1 MTPEQFA
8 NLGAKLAAMEAG
20 VGVGTQA
27 QGVED
32 ALAKLTGTHVRSVSA
47 PGIPEVGTPS
57 GSPSK
62 STAMPKA
69 QKRASLVRRKP
80 VPRLDPEEE
89 LALGS
94 SSLTAPP
101 PVPPLPSAPA
111 VLSSPSPMQQQQHKL
126 KQQRKSVSTY
136 LLIPDLPASEPVGM
150 ARKSLEAEA
159 ERKSSEVKEKKTT
172 SGRSSLESVRDAQV
186 SESQTLQAIA
196 GPQETQTGSKS
207 KKESTAVS
215 PAAQAPDDADA
226 SPRPSLSSLSSSASS
241 SGEESAGSGETDD
254 TEESEAFSTPPMT
267 PTDERTSRDMKV
279 IFEDPKGAGDVAV
292 AVAVMEPENQ
302 AKGGLTMNEKDVIV
316 ARRTRSEELPGCV
329 A

>member
-1 MTPEQFA
+1 M
-8 NLGAKLAAMEAG
+8 
-20 VGVGTQA
+20 GVGTQA

-47 PGIPEVGTPS
+47 PGIPEDGILS

-62 STAMPKA
+62 STTTPKA

-94 SSLTAPP
+94 SSLMAPP

-111 VLSSPSPMQQQQHKL
+111 VMSSLSPMQQQQQQHKP
-126 KQQRKSVSTY
+126 KHQRKSVSTY

-302 AKGGLTMNEKDVIV
+302 AEGGLTMNEKDVVV
-316 ARRTRSEELPGCV
+316 ARRTRSEDPSGCV